1 MSYCVNCGVELD
13 ATASAC
19 PLCNTK
25 IYNPNQPAATDVPTP
40 YATVKGHTESV
51 KPTYEFAILMSIIF
65 LTTSAVCVFLNNF
78 TIQIG
83 NWSFYVIG
91 ICAMLWVFLLPA
103 FFPQKVNVFGAIAL
117 DGMII
122 ALNIGIVSWLHPGS
136 GWYFHI
142 ALPIIILTTLLLE
155 IVFTFIYHLKSSMI
169 GKTAICVS
177 AIAVLCMSIE
187 IVIDLYFRDYFYL
200 RWSAIVA
207 TCAVVIDI
215 VLLTIY
221 LQEGLRAEIRRRMHF

>member
-13 ATASAC
+13 VTATAC

-25 IYNPNQPAATDVPTP
+25 VYNPNQPVAMDVPTP
-40 YATVKGHTESV
+40 YATVKGHTEPV
-51 KPTYEFAILMSIIF
+51 KAYEFAILMSIIF
-65 LTTSAVCVFLNNF
+65 LTTSLVCVFLNNF

-83 NWSFYVIG
+83 HWSFYVVG

-103 FFPQKVNVFGAIAL
+103 FFPDKINAFAAIAL
-117 DGMII
+117 DGIII
-122 ALNIGIVSWLHPGS
+122 ALNIGIVSWLHPGN

-142 ALPIIILTTLLLE
+142 ALPITILATLLLE
-155 IVFTFIYHLKSSMI
+155 IMFAFIYRLKSSMI

-177 AIAVLCMSIE
+177 ALAVLCMAIE
-187 IVIDLYFRDYFYL
+187 MVIDLYLRDYFYL

>member
-25 IYNPNQPAATDVPTP
+25 VYNPNQPVACDVPTP
-40 YATVKGHTESV
+40 YPTAKGHSEPV
-51 KPTYEFAILMSIIF
+51 KAIEFMILMTITL
-65 LTTSAVCVFLNNF
+65 LTAALVCFFLNYF

-83 NWSFYVIG
+83 HWSFYTAG
-91 ICAMLWVFLLPA
+91 IFAMLWVFMVPA
-103 FFPQKVNVFGAIAL
+103 FFPGRVNVFGAVAL
-117 DGMII
+117 DGIMA
-122 ALNIGIVSWLHPGS
+122 ALNVGIVAFLHPGN

-142 ALPIIILTTLLLE
+142 ALPLVILGTLLLE

-177 AIAVLCMSIE
+177 AIAVFCITTEM
-187 IVIDLYFRDYFYL
+187 VIDLYLTEQFYL

-207 TCAVVIDI
+207 TCAIVIDI

-221 LQEGLRAEIRRRMHF
+221 LQEGLRGEIRRRMHF